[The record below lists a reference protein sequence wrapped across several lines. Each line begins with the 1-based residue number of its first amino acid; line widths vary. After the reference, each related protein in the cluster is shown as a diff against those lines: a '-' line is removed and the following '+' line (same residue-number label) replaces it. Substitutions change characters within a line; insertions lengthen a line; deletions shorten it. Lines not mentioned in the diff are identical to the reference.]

1 VGFAKGI
8 RFSDNPLT
16 SQWVIFARLGVRI
29 NIRQNIHPDA
39 STMILNRENFYLRNK
54 CVIEKIII
62 KPPHRLST
70 LFEDKACFLHFKNT
84 DTVIYSATEKLILPE
99 NDCVMLKCGNVFV
112 DFTGSQSCERCEV
125 YAVHLYPDILKEI
138 YEADFPSFIKPRS
151 GNRDVGEIRGAQFFI
166 NFIEGLA
173 LYFEHPQ
180 AMNHDLLVLKMK
192 EIVLLLFQSCHSKT
206 ISAMFSD
213 IYSPRIVTI
222 SQILE
227 SHLYSDLSV
236 NELADLAGLSLS
248 TFKREF
254 KKQFQDTPS
263 NYIRDKRLEK
273 TKELLLKTKL
283 PISEICYQG
292 GFKDIAHF
300 SRLFKQKFKTS
311 PSGFRRVN

>member
-1 VGFAKGI
+1 
-8 RFSDNPLT
+8 
-16 SQWVIFARLGVRI
+16 
-29 NIRQNIHPDA
+29 
-39 STMILNRENFYLRNK
+39 MILNRENFSLNNK

-70 LFEDKACFLHFKNT
+70 LFEDQACFLHFKYTN
-84 DTVIYSATEKLILPE
+84 TVIYSATEKLVLPQ

-112 DFTGSQSCERCEV
+112 DFIGDLNRESCEV

-138 YEADFPSFIKPRS
+138 YKADFPAVIEPKSEK
-151 GNRDVGEIRGAQFFI
+151 RDVGEIKGALFFI

-180 AMNHDLLVLKMK
+180 AMNHDLLLLKMK
-192 EIVLLLFQSCHSKT
+192 EIVLLLFRSCHAKT
-206 ISAMFSD
+206 ISSLFYD
-213 IYSPRIVTI
+213 LYSPRYVTI
-222 SQILE
+222 SQVLE
-227 SHLYSDLSV
+227 SHLYSNLSI

-263 NYIRDKRLEK
+263 NYLIEKRLEK
-273 TKELLLKTKL
+273 AKELLLKTEL
-283 PISEICYQG
+283 SIGEICHEV

-300 SRLFKQKFKTS
+300 SRSFKTKYKAS
-311 PSGFRRVN
+311 PSSFRLLG